1 MRLTG
6 KLVDA
11 AREAERWILDV
22 IGKGNSIEI
31 PKEDM
36 ELFYEDYSHV
46 VVIESNDDMIK
57 KGGIAGVANI
67 DGILYVRLVFD
78 KEWLCVHGKLEVI
91 YEIMLFLDSV
101 NKFDKGKEVSHDD
114 Q

>member
-1 MRLTG
+1 MRLLD
-6 KLVDA
+6 KMVDVTQ
-11 AREAERWILDV
+11 EAERWILDV

-78 KEWLCVHGKLEVI
+78 KEWLCVHGKSEVI
-91 YEIMLFLDSV
+91 YEIMLFLDYV
-101 NKFDKGKEVSHDD
+101 NKFYKGKEVSHDD